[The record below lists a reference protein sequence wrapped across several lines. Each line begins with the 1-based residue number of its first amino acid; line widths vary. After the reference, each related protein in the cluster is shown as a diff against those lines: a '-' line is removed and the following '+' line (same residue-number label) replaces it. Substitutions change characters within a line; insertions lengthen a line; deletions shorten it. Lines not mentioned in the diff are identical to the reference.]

1 MKYCKNCGMLL
12 EDSNDI
18 CIGCGTDATN
28 PDNVSDY
35 PLDMIEE
42 IEKEK
47 DESLER
53 NKTILI
59 IIGIFVAILV
69 LICVLAFRFSQEEY
83 SIDSQETEEMLEE
96 EDTDEANAE
105 EVTDE
110 AEEIVEDTEENPD
123 ANGEVMV
130 SDADGMQIEDDSDLV
145 NMSEE
150 YQNNDEE
157 IQAEDN
163 SDAENSEEQ
172 AEETEEPSNLVLKET
187 SQEDAAGNI
196 IFTTKYPED
205 FTKPSGSV
213 TRSAISSRFREQID
227 FNVSNQDRT
236 ALFTYISPQQ
246 LWFRNSDNGQTRSN
260 ETDTANYMS
269 YFTYSDG
276 VETYLESRIK
286 MGNPSLK
293 NIKLV
298 SKESYSGAIDEKVSK
313 LAKDFTAEL
322 NTESLGDYAS
332 IGSDTQYASLG
343 SESGAYLY
351 KYEAVSGSTTVYM
364 DFYAPFVANKFNYST
379 NSGDD
384 RGEITEWI
392 LLELICFQAGNKE
405 IYDKYYSS
413 FTTFIKESKITREM
427 LYDEGKY
434 YDEIKAAR
442 AQNSYPEELTK
453 AKLDSYHSSY
463 SESESIGTFYQNLY
477 DLIAAK

>member
-12 EDSNDI
+12 EDSNEI

-59 IIGIFVAILV
+59 IVGIFVAILV
-69 LICVLAFRFSQEEY
+69 LICVLAFRFSQAEY
-83 SIDSQETEEMLEE
+83 SIDSQETEEMLEV

-123 ANGEVMV
+123 ADGEVIA
-130 SDADGMQIEDDSDLV
+130 SDADGMQIENDSDLV

-150 YQNNDEE
+150 YQNSDDEA
-157 IQAEDN
+157 QAEDN
-163 SDAENSEEQ
+163 SDVENSEEQ
-172 AEETEEPSNLVLKET
+172 VAETEEPSNIVLKET

-260 ETDTANYMS
+260 ETDTSNYMS

-379 NSGDD
+379 NAGDD
-384 RGEITEWI
+384 RGEVTEWI

-427 LYDEGKY
+427 LYDVGKY

-442 AQNSYPEELTK
+442 SENTYPEELTK
-453 AKLDSYHSSY
+453 AKLTSYHSSY
-463 SESESIGTFYQNLY
+463 SESESIGSFYQNLY